1 MAKTLKSIITSPV
14 RGGPFDLFW
23 GEGGVE
29 DLKNKF
35 PAKPL
40 QSKKNTQHERLLENA
55 CTAIKKIPAP
65 LDSEKINSCTNSSTF
80 PHKGQMVHPS
90 VHLFNSS

>member
-14 RGGPFDLFW
+14 RGGPFDLFFLR
-23 GEGGVE
+23 GGGVE

-40 QSKKNTQHERLLENA
+40 QSKKTHNTN
-55 CTAIKKIPAP
+55 
-65 LDSEKINSCTNSSTF
+65 
-80 PHKGQMVHPS
+80 GY
-90 VHLFNSS
+90 